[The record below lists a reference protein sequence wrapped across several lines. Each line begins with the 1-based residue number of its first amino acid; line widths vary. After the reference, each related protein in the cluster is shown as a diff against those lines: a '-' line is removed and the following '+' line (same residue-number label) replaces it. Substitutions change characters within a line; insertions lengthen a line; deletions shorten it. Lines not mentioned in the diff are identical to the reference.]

1 MLLFWCRLL
10 VNTLAK
16 APHSGNSEDVPYK
29 SSCLT
34 HLLRESIGG
43 NSKLTVICAVFPDN
57 KYLTFVSIQNLNHN
71 SYTHIHTCGHCV
83 VILLKLRLKLKTFTV
98 FTDSSCECSNQSEIL
113 QTLRFG
119 ERVKSIRNQPV
130 INEITED
137 AVNDLSDQIRQLK
150 VSTSL
155 ECVEFCHAC

>member
-1 MLLFWCRLL
+1 MWSLCCHPFEIALEI
-10 VNTLAK
+10 K
-16 APHSGNSEDVPYK
+16 AFK
-29 SSCLT
+29 
-34 HLLRESIGG
+34 
-43 NSKLTVICAVFPDN
+43 
-57 KYLTFVSIQNLNHN
+57 
-71 SYTHIHTCGHCV
+71 
-83 VILLKLRLKLKTFTV
+83 V

-155 ECVEFCHAC
+155 ECMWNSVIHA